1 MGNEFNRPVWVE
13 VNLENIRFNLKQIRA
28 RVSADALV
36 MAVVKADA
44 YGHGAVPVA
53 RAAVEAGA
61 DRLAVGLPE
70 EGVQLRNAGF
80 EVPIQVL
87 GEVLPEQIP
96 LLAKHGLIPTVSKL
110 ETAAELERITSQ
122 LGNRQ
127 RVHLKVDTGMGRLGV
142 RPDEVVE
149 FAKRI
154 SSFPHLELEGLL
166 THFAAADEADKEYTR
181 RQWQKFNY
189 AIERLEAAG
198 IRIPVKHC
206 ANSAA
211 IIDLPE
217 MELDLVRAGIMLYG
231 LRPSAEVDDSLQ
243 LKPALSWKA
252 RIVYLKEVDKGS
264 GISYGATYITSDKAE
279 IATIPLGYADG
290 YFRLLSN
297 KGDVLINGRRA
308 PIRGRVCMDQFMVD
322 VTEIPGVSVGDEAV
336 LIGKQGNKEVTAME
350 LADLA
355 DTINYEIVS
364 KITKRVPRIYVN

>member
-28 RVSADALV
+28 RVSADTLV

-80 EVPIQVL
+80 EVPIQIL

-96 LLAKHGLIPTVSKL
+96 LLAKYGLIPTVSKL
-110 ETAAELERITSQ
+110 ETAVELERINAQ
-122 LGNRQ
+122 LESRQ
-127 RVHLKVDTGMGRLGV
+127 KIHLKVDTGMGRLGV
-142 RPDEVVE
+142 KPDEVVG
-149 FAKRI
+149 FAQKL

-166 THFAAADEADKEYTR
+166 THFATADEADKEYTR
-181 RQWQKFNY
+181 QQWQKFNY
-189 AIERLEAAG
+189 AIECLEAAG

-231 LRPSAEVDDSLQ
+231 LRPSDEVGDSLQ
-243 LKPALSWKA
+243 LKSVLNWKA
-252 RIVYLKEVDKGS
+252 RIVYLKEVDKGC
-264 GISYGATYITSDKAE
+264 GISYGATYTTADKAE

-290 YFRLLSN
+290 YFRALSN

-322 VTEIPGVSVGDEAV
+322 VTEIPGVSVGDEV
-336 LIGKQGNKEVTAME
+336 ILIGKQDDKEVTAME
-350 LADLA
+350 LADLVG
-355 DTINYEIVS
+355 TINYEIIS